1 MRIGATVGN
10 AAVIVFWGAVGF
22 LLVFGGLNLL
32 ATANVPILSPAS
44 KAVVG
49 AFHFS
54 AQAI

>member
-54 AQAI
+54 AQAM